1 MWLLDVNIPLSVMEL
16 LKKFNVTA
24 EPSEK
29 RGWRELENGDLV
41 TAAVGAGFS
50 CLLTKD
56 KRFSRPAAKTLKKI
70 STFSVVIVEVPQ
82 VREALYLAAFE
93 VAWIKTPIK
102 PKPGKCIS
110 WP

>member
-1 MWLLDVNIPLSVMEL
+1 MWLLDVNIPLSIVDL
-16 LKKFNVTA
+16 LKKFDVTA
-24 EPSEK
+24 KPSEK
-29 RGWRELENGDLV
+29 RGWRELENGDLI

-56 KRFSRPAAKTLKKI
+56 KRFSRSASKTLKKYV
-70 STFSVVIVEVPQ
+70 TFSVVIVEVPQ

-93 VAWIKTPIK
+93 AAWMKTPIK

>member
-1 MWLLDVNIPLSVMEL
+1 MWLLDVNIPLSIVDL
-16 LKKFNVTA
+16 LKGFNITA
-24 EPSEK
+24 EASEK
-29 RGWRELENGDLV
+29 HGWRELENGDLV
-41 TAAVGAGFS
+41 AVAAGAGFS

-56 KRFSRPAAKTLKKI
+56 KRFSSSASKTLKKYI
-70 STFSVVIVEVPQ
+70 TFSVVIIDVPQ

-93 VAWIKTPIK
+93 DAWRRFQIK